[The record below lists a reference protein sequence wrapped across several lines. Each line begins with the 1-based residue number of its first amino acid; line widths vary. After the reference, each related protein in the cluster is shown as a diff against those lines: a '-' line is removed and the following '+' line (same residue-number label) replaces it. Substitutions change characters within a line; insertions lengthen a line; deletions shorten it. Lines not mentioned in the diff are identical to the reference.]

1 MAPGAK
7 VIGCRNMDQG
17 WGSPATY
24 LECFDF
30 FLAPYPVNGTP
41 AQGDPGQAPDVT
53 NNSWSCPGDE
63 GCNAQTLWEAVRVQ
77 RAAGIMTV
85 VAATNDGALGCS
97 SIAEP
102 PAIYAEAYTVGA
114 LDTGTDAIAK
124 FSSRGPVTIDGSYR
138 RKPDISAPGT
148 DTRSSTR
155 DGGYGF
161 SSGTSMAA
169 PHAAGAVA
177 LLWSAHP
184 AYRNE
189 ITLTELLLNQSA
201 RHISSTACGS
211 SDWPNNTFGYGQ
223 LDVAAAVN
231 AVITATQTARAGQ
244 LVTYTLLV
252 TNTAPAANTYTLLL
266 GSHRWPATV
275 TPTMTEALPP
285 LHVFT
290 ATVVVSIP
298 STAAPDEIDAVA
310 VAAVSPRAQ
319 ASGPFGA
326 FTTRA
331 NANLPRRV
339 FLPVLLH

>member
-1 MAPGAK
+1 
-7 VIGCRNMDQG
+7 
-17 WGSPATY
+17 
-24 LECFDF
+24 L
-30 FLAPYPVNGTP
+30 
-41 AQGDPGQAPDVT
+41 
-53 NNSWSCPGDE
+53 
-63 GCNAQTLWEAVRVQ
+63 EAVTVQ

-85 VAATNDGALGCS
+85 VSATNDGASGCN

-114 LDTGTDAIAK
+114 LNTGTDAIAG
-124 FSSRGPVTIDGSYR
+124 FSSRGPVTIDGSNR

-148 DTRSSTR
+148 STRSSTR
-155 DGGYGF
+155 DGGYGY

-169 PHAAGAVA
+169 PHVAGAVA

-189 ITLTELLLNQSA
+189 ITLTEQLLNQSA
-201 RHISSTACGS
+201 LHISSTACDS

-223 LDVAAAVN
+223 LDVATAVN

-252 TNTAPAANTYTLLL
+252 TNTAPTTDTYTLLL
-266 GSHRWPATV
+266 GSHRWPTTAM
-275 TPTMTEALPP
+275 PTMTEVLPP

-298 STAAPDEIDAVA
+298 PNAAPAEIDAVA
-310 VAAVSPRAQ
+310 VAAVSPLAQ
-319 ASGPFGA
+319 AGGPFA
-326 FTTRA
+326 AYTTRA
-331 NANLPRRV
+331 DAILPWRV
-339 FLPVLLH
+339 FLPIYRQ